1 MVQKVVGSIPITHP
15 ISECSTAVS
24 IQVFQTWDESSI
36 LSTRTMLKNK
46 NVYVLYFFNCPYEKD
61 YVVGLLAPELKK
73 KEYSYSLFFW
83 SPVRER
89 PRSGVTRTRTKKEE
103 QLCSYFF
110 IPVICKIWW

>member
-36 LSTRTMLKNK
+36 LSTRTKLKNK
-46 NVYVLYFFNCPYEKD
+46 NVYVLYFFNCLYEK
-61 YVVGLLAPELKK
+61 YHVVDLLAPEQKK

-83 SPVRER
+83 SPVRENLFIKLLA
-89 PRSGVTRTRTKKEE
+89 PGCKKEE
-103 QLCSYFF
+103 HLCSYFLV
-110 IPVICKIWW
+110 PVICKIWW